1 MKWPFQRTQQP
12 AEVRA
17 LGHEDFFGRPMEGA
31 ARLNHDGAAGLAPV
45 WAAVRCVSESMAS
58 LSCHVVKDGQRVQG
72 HWLEKLLAAPNSAM
86 SRMEFLETMIS
97 GFELRGN
104 AYAEI
109 IRDGLGRPSALWPM
123 RPGTVRPERRGGAVV
138 YHVQTANGEITV
150 GADRILHW
158 KFSVLSP
165 DGITG
170 TDPVALLQADLQAA
184 RSARDCA
191 RNFFENGANPSGI
204 LEHPATLTD
213 ESAERLRRQFKR
225 KYYGSKNS
233 GETLVLE
240 EGLKFTAVSRNAE
253 ESQLLETRTFSVQDC
268 ARVWALPPHKLG
280 DHSRSTF
287 SNITEESA
295 SFVKNSIRPRCVRLE
310 QSTNRQLLSADE
322 LAARYSLQFSLDS
335 LLRGSTTERY
345 AAHAV
350 GIGAGFLTRN
360 EARNLEDMKPLDGLD
375 KIVLMPGQQTQPGA
389 TPGET
394 KPNE

>member
-1 MKWPFQRTQQP
+1 MRWPFQRTQQP

-17 LGHEDFFGRPMEGA
+17 LDHETFFGVPMEGP
-31 ARLNHDGAAGLAPV
+31 ARLSHEGAAGLSPV

-58 LSCHVVKDGQRVQG
+58 LSCHIVKDGQRVPG
-72 HWLEKLLAAPNSAM
+72 HWLERLLSAPNAAQG
-86 SRMEFLETMIS
+86 RMEFLETMIS
-97 GFELRGN
+97 AFELRGN

-109 IRDGLGRPSALWPM
+109 LRDGMGVPQALWPM
-123 RPGTVRPERRGGAVV
+123 RPGTVRPERKGGRVV
-138 YHVQTANGEITV
+138 FHVATANGEITV

-158 KFSVLSP
+158 RFGVLSP

-191 RNFFENGANPSGI
+191 KNFFENGANPSGI
-204 LEHPATLTD
+204 LEHPAQLTD
-213 ESAERLRRQFKR
+213 EAAERLRRQFK
-225 KYYGSKNS
+225 KKFSGSKNS
-233 GETLVLE
+233 GETLILE
-240 EGLKFTAVSRNAE
+240 EGLKFSALSRNAE

-310 QSTNRQLLSADE
+310 QSTNRQLLSDDE
-322 LAARYSLQFSLDS
+322 RAAGYGLQFSLDS

-345 AAHAV
+345 KAHAT
-350 GIGAGFLTRN
+350 GIGAGFITRN
-360 EARNLEDMKPLDGLD
+360 EARKWEDLQPLEGLD
-375 KIVLMPGQQTQPGA
+375 EIVLMPGQQTQTGN
-389 TPGET
+389 TPEET
-394 KPNE
+394 P